1 MARTIG
7 SQTVLP
13 DLPHAPRM
21 PQFPSVQ
28 IAKDTLPAFNAM
40 GQGLAPS
47 SPLPA
52 PPQMPKSPT
61 YNIPAGRG
69 IGMESAVMGGGFGQ
83 GIVPNAPR
91 PAAPE
96 VKFAEFS
103 IPIDTRPSQN
113 LGNYNLRSQNISPDA
128 QYLRPS
134 HTLEVY
140 GSGPNFN
147 VSHLNRVK
155 PETHIP
161 NTLIHSVTE
170 SFGNNPAHEVNRA
183 SMSRPPNPRA
193 LFHAPSINMASL
205 QAETKRIPLRQAPV
219 LPKANIPHQ
228 KNLAGLI
235 PVSSGLRFESQYV
248 APPVRASDLGGL
260 APSRHRQIGINAGR
274 TFGAEGHLL

>member
-13 DLPHAPRM
+13 DLPPSPRM
-21 PQFPSVQ
+21 TAFPSVNL
-28 IAKDTLPAFNAM
+28 AADTLPAFNAM
-40 GQGLAPS
+40 GQGLAPNA
-47 SPLPA
+47 PVPA
-52 PPQMPKSPT
+52 PPQMPKAPSFS
-61 YNIPAGRG
+61 IPAGRG
-69 IGMESAVMGGGFGQ
+69 ISMSDAVMGGGFGQ

-103 IPIDTRPSQN
+103 IPLDTSPTQN
-113 LGNYNLRSQNISPDA
+113 LGNYNLRGQNLTPESQ
-128 QYLRPS
+128 YMRPT
-134 HTLEVY
+134 HTMEVY
-140 GSGPNFN
+140 GSGQHFN

-155 PETHIP
+155 PETHVP
-161 NTLIHSVTE
+161 NTLIHGVTE

-183 SMSRPPNPRA
+183 SISRPPNPRA
-193 LFHAPSINMASL
+193 LFHAPSVNISAD
-205 QAETKRIPLRQAPV
+205 TKRMPLREAPV

-228 KNLAGLI
+228 KNLSGLI
-235 PVSSGLRFESQYV
+235 PKSNGVRFESQYV

-260 APSRHRQIGINAGR
+260 TPSRHRQVGINAGR

>member
-21 PQFPSVQ
+21 TQFPSVQ

-103 IPIDTRPSQN
+103 IPIDTSPSQN
-113 LGNYNLRSQNISPDA
+113 LGNYNLRSQNISPEA

-193 LFHAPSINMASL
+193 CRTSCKSKRLGRISTKPSPSNWNQRRSHIWCGRSFTL
-205 QAETKRIPLRQAPV
+205 KV
-219 LPKANIPHQ
+219 L
-228 KNLAGLI
+228 
-235 PVSSGLRFESQYV
+235 
-248 APPVRASDLGGL
+248 
-260 APSRHRQIGINAGR
+260 R
-274 TFGAEGHLL
+274 TF